1 MEQLTHPRQ
10 RPGGRSERIRQA
22 VLSAAAEL
30 VSADPASVTVAALAR
45 RSGVSEVTIYRR
57 WGTADNVL
65 LEAAVEHAKDRLLI
79 PLTRDVRADLTAWA
93 KTIER
98 AIAEQPG
105 LGLFTAVT
113 VAAAHGN
120 RDALQDL
127 LKPLRERIQALLD
140 AADPPVLFTVEDT
153 LDRIAAPLYLRALLD
168 YTQPARGPEQLV
180 DDLLSGLPPSC
191 ASRPL

>member
-93 KTIER
+93 KTVER
-98 AIAEQPG
+98 AVAEQPG

-168 YTQPARGPEQLV
+168 YTHPARGPEQLV